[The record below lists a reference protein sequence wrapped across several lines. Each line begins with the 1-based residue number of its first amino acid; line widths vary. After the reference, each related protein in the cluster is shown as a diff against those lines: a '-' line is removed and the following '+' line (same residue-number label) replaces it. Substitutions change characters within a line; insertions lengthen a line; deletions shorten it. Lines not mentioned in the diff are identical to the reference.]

1 VLNAGLTHS
10 DETRDSVTV
19 AASPSQTGRDRSAT
33 RLRWWASLLGV
44 FGTVLALSI
53 PFLPVDQVI
62 TTLKWPTAEGTK
74 AVSAP
79 LVSYSPVWLDASVP
93 CTTARS
99 LQRRSDGP
107 GILLSTNPPTSE
119 YGKLTAL
126 VLQVNNGQLTLFSR
140 GLQLGSAAL
149 PVGDCTIAVHSD
161 ASRTTAQID
170 GQQWASAS
178 GDQRPQLTGIYS
190 AIDGTIDPVHGLSFQ
205 ARVDNRF
212 ESQAT
217 PLKLAVIFLTL
228 AAFAGCVVV
237 LRRLDTLAGRRPPLL
252 VPPRWWKPTLRDGA
266 VFSALVIWWLIGSM
280 TSDDGYILTIARAR
294 DTAGYIS
301 NYYRWF
307 ANPEAPWGW
316 FYEVYAV
323 WVRVSTAT
331 PWLRLPALLMGIVC
345 WLLISREVLPRLGQK
360 VRRSHAAGWA
370 AAAVFLAFWLPFNNG
385 LRPEPVVVLFSL
397 LAQCAVERALATKRL
412 LPAAV
417 GLVGA
422 ALAVGAN
429 PHGLVA
435 VLPYVAALKPL
446 VRLVRQ
452 RARQFGWVP
461 VLAPISACGFVILTA
476 VFSDQTWQAVADATK
491 FRTMI
496 GPSDHWYQE
505 INRYNSLFSQTPDG
519 SLARR
524 FPVLLVILCLVT
536 CMMVLLRRGRIRGAA
551 LGPSRRLLAITALYF
566 VVLALTPTK
575 WTHHFGI
582 FAAVG
587 GALAAV
593 TALATSSTVL
603 RSKRNR
609 AGFFAGLMVI
619 CAFAATGPNGFWYV
633 SGWGVPWFDKPPSI
647 NGHKA
652 STLFLVIAAV
662 AGVIAVIEHLRLDEH
677 HPKVIDERQLEHQGR
692 ALRLGTAPLSII
704 CALLIVGEL
713 ATFGKVIQ
721 KQWGSYS
728 LGADNVKQLLGSS
741 CGLSDYVYVEADPL
755 AGVLTPS
762 SGQPAVAAPGGMSLP
777 PRLEGKETTSG
788 YLRQEVTGSF
798 RRVGPAEAASSSQ
811 GSAQGT
817 DASVERPDAKPPHG
831 LGTDGAPVW
840 GSWDSVGLGTGELRT
855 PWYDLPARAMSG
867 QSPLVVSVAGSTLD
881 GNTLVAEYGKDTPQ
895 GFDVLARQA
904 IPPGATPSTLAW
916 RDTRVTV
923 PPEAKGAQKVRLV
936 AVDNAL
942 GGDGWLAI
950 SAPRVP
956 QLVTLTQYVGKSST
970 FTEWP
975 AALVH
980 PCLQIP
986 SISHGVAE
994 VPKFR
999 IAGGAEVRDVGQS
1012 WSGPDAGG
1020 PFGWMDVTTSM
1031 RELPTYVEGDV
1042 QRDWGS
1048 LYEVDPYDADALPA
1062 QAAMEVH
1069 TETHWGTW
1077 SEGALSRKLHLP
1089 GVPSSDDRNDIH
1101 VTTNNNNGNNDGN
1114 NNGNQ

>member
-1 VLNAGLTHS
+1 VLDSAK
-10 DETRDSVTV
+10 ETPTQRLVEPGPQ
-19 AASPSQTGRDRSAT
+19 ARSARPRGT
-33 RLRWWASLLGV
+33 SRRLWLLA
-44 FGTVLALSI
+44 TVLGLAGTLLSLSV
-53 PFLPVDQVI
+53 PFLPVNDDV
-62 TTLKWPTAEGTK
+62 TTLTWPTAAGTRS
-74 AVSAP
+74 VSAP
-79 LVSYSPVWLDASVP
+79 LVTYSPVWLDASVP
-93 CTTARS
+93 CATARS
-99 LQRRSDGP
+99 LEARSKGP
-107 GILLSTNPPTSE
+107 AVLVSTNPPTSP
-119 YGKLTAL
+119 YGALTGMAL
-126 VLQVNNGQLTLFSR
+126 RIGNGQLALLDR
-140 GLQLGSAAL
+140 GKQVGTEQLPA
-149 PVGDCTIAVHSD
+149 GDCTIKVRSD
-161 ASRTTAQID
+161 ASSTTASVG
-170 GQQWASAS
+170 GQQWASIA

-190 AIDGTIDPVHGLSFQ
+190 SIDGKADPVAGLSFQ
-205 ARVDNRF
+205 ARVDTRYVSSASVF
-212 ESQAT
+212 KLIAMV
-217 PLKLAVIFLTL
+217 LAV
-228 AAFAGCVVV
+228 AAFVGSVLV
-237 LRRLDTLAGRRPPLL
+237 LRRLDVRAGRRPPLL
-252 VPPRWWKPTLRDGA
+252 APPRWWKPTLRDAA
-266 VFSALVIWWLIGSM
+266 VFSALVIWWLIGAM
-280 TSDDGYILTIARAR
+280 TSDDGYILSIARAR
-294 DTAGYIS
+294 DSAGYIS

-323 WVRVSTAT
+323 WVRISTAT

-345 WLLISREVLPRLGQK
+345 WLLISREVLPRLGQQ

-370 AAAVFLAFWLPFNNG
+370 AAAVFLAFWLPYNNG

-397 LAQCAVERALATKRL
+397 LALCAVERAVATRRL
-412 LPAAV
+412 LPAAM

-435 VLPYVAALKPL
+435 VLPYVAAFKPL

-452 RARQFGWVP
+452 RARQFGWLP

-476 VFSDQTWQAVADATK
+476 VFSDQTWQSVADATK

-505 INRYNSLFSQTPDG
+505 INRYNALFSQTPDG

-536 CMMVLLRRGRIRGAA
+536 CMMVLLRRGQIRGAA

-609 AGFFAGLMVI
+609 AAFFSGLMVI

-647 NGHKA
+647 DGHKA
-652 STLFLVIAAV
+652 STLFLVIAAI
-662 AGVIAVIEHLRLDEH
+662 AGVVAVIEHLRLDEH
-677 HPKVIDERQLEHQGR
+677 NPKVIDERQLEQQSR

-713 ATFGKVIQ
+713 LTFGKVIQ

-728 LGADNVKQLLGSS
+728 LGVDNVRQLLGSS
-741 CGLSDYVYVEADPL
+741 CGLSDYVSVEADPL

-762 SGQPAVAAPGGMSLP
+762 AGQPGVAAPQGVPLP
-777 PRLEGKETTSG
+777 PRLVGKETTSS
-788 YLRQEVTGSF
+788 YLRGGVTGSF
-798 RRVGPAEAASSSQ
+798 QRSGLPPSNSSDPQ
-811 GSAQGT
+811 AV
-817 DASVERPDAKPPHG
+817 DFRPPYGFGGAR
-831 LGTDGAPVW
+831 APVW
-840 GSWDSVGLGTGELRT
+840 GSWDSAGLGTGELRT
-855 PWYDLPARAMSG
+855 PWYDLPQRALSG
-867 QSPLVVSVAGSTLD
+867 QSPVVMSVAGSTLN
-881 GNTLVAEYGKDTPQ
+881 GNTLVAEYGRDTPQ

-904 IPPGATPSTLAW
+904 VPPGQTTPSPAW

-923 PPEAKGAQKVRLV
+923 PPEAKDAQKVRLV

-942 GGDGWLAI
+942 GADGWLAV

-956 QLVTLTQYVGKSST
+956 QLMTLTQYVGKSPT
-970 FTEWP
+970 FIEWP

-999 IAGGAEVRDVGQS
+999 ITGGAEVRDVGQS
-1012 WSGPDAGG
+1012 WSGPDVGG

-1031 RELPTYVEGDV
+1031 REVPTYVKGDV
-1042 QRDWGS
+1042 QLDWGS
-1048 LYEVDPYDADALPA
+1048 LYEVDPYEADALPA

-1077 SEGALSRKLHLP
+1077 SEGPLSKNVHLP

-1101 VTTNNNNGNNDGN
+1101 VATAN